1 MRRRLLDLSPKN
13 KVFLSPILFRM
24 KLQLRNL
31 RVFFCFFLIATVFS
45 EPEAWAQSD
54 ARIHELE
61 DRVQRL
67 ESMVQTLVEA
77 QRSAGTLT
85 PERAN
90 VILADLSGSPASAMA
105 ERDAQAPEA
114 TPPGTARKSLPQ
126 ELLPNLGK
134 IGATVSFRAGANSGP
149 FALNTG
155 GFFGGAIELPLALV
169 PGGRLNYEISL
180 GLSQTSRTGPV
191 SSNVAQVSNLA
202 VLTALNPN
210 NGTENIQQA
219 LLGTG
224 DSPFPVTSNG
234 KWRAQVLEL
243 VPFAVKYNSTL
254 LDRYRL
260 RPYVVLGL
268 GTYVSISNQ
277 LVSSGIRADST
288 LPPATLQA
296 LATLLGPSPFGGSL
310 IGGQIAPSSQL
321 ANRGLPAGQGGIDLG
336 LHYGTGIEYR
346 WTSGLSVAV
355 DARFNKVPD
364 GLSYHTTTASW
375 GWHF

>member
-1 MRRRLLDLSPKN
+1 MKQHLFGIRVLFCISLMTTV
-13 KVFLSPILFRM
+13 VF
-24 KLQLRNL
+24 Q
-31 RVFFCFFLIATVFS
+31 
-45 EPEAWAQSD
+45 PEARAQSD

-61 DRVQRL
+61 DRVRRL
-67 ESMVQTLVEA
+67 ESMVQTLVEGR
-77 QRSAGTLT
+77 RSAGTLT

-90 VILADLSGSPASAMA
+90 FILADLSSAPARSMV
-105 ERDAQAPEA
+105 EMRDAQASEA
-114 TPPGTARKSLPQ
+114 MPPGDERKRLPQ
-126 ELLPNLGK
+126 ELLPNLGR

-155 GFFGGAIELPLALV
+155 GFFGGAIELPLALM

-180 GLSQTSRTGPV
+180 GLAQTSRTVPV
-191 SSNVAQVSNLA
+191 TSNVAQVSNLA

-210 NGTENIQQA
+210 NGTLNIQQA
-219 LLGTG
+219 LSGTG
-224 DSPFPVTSNG
+224 DSPFPVTSSG

-243 VPFAVKYNSTL
+243 VPFALKYNSTL

-277 LVSSGIRADST
+277 VVSSGIRRDST

-296 LATLLGPSPFGGSL
+296 LTALLGPSPFGGSL
-310 IGGQIAPSSQL
+310 IGGQVAPASQL
-321 ANRGLPAGQGGIDLG
+321 ASRGLPAGQWGIDIG

-346 WTSGLSVAV
+346 WTNGLSVAV
-355 DARFNKVPD
+355 DARFNRVPD